1 MDRTNEL
8 LSICKLLSSA
18 DDDEKE
24 LPEPEYVPL
33 SPYVQLC
40 IKTAKG
46 VEQNESI
53 VERMAKL

>member
-8 LSICKLLSSA
+8 FSICKLLSTSE
-18 DDDEKE
+18 DGDE
-24 LPEPEYVPL
+24 LPEKEFVPL

-46 VEQNESI
+46 VEQNEST